1 MIVNY
6 WIRNSTLIHG
16 RRFNAP
22 RRWELALLSML
33 CCLSHTMK
41 FPTQAFFHFAAL
53 FNYLNALF
61 PNYIHLLC
69 KPNSIEYKSSLSHYK
84 NDWIWT
90 LRLWF
95 TRLLSTQKQ
104 QLCMKKSMPSL
115 PACRGNCIVHYNV
128 PTRWCILKYSVPWLR
143 CINNVGTF
151 LTSVSMYY
159 SCSVALAWRL
169 GVGWGSMGERALL
182 HRQQLQKE

>member
-1 MIVNY
+1 MHHEDG
-6 WIRNSTLIHG
+6 NSL
-16 RRFNAP
+16 FF
-22 RRWELALLSML
+22 LSMS

-41 FPTQAFFHFAAL
+41 FPTWAFFHFVAL
-53 FNYLNALF
+53 FNYLNLPF

-69 KPNSIEYKSSLSHYK
+69 KPNSIECKSSLGHYK

-90 LRLWF
+90 LRLGF
-95 TRLLSTQKQ
+95 STNVLFDFMKK
-104 QLCMKKSMPSL
+104 QLCMKECMPSL
-115 PACRGNCIVHYNV
+115 AACRGNCMVHYNV

-159 SCSVALAWRL
+159 SCSVALAWKL
-169 GVGWGSMGERALL
+169 GVGCGSLGERALL